1 MKGEKHLK
9 TRNLRKS
16 ARPSPTPSPKGDSI
30 KTLKKPR
37 RKARVPRALP
47 PVDLDA
53 QEWRCILT
61 IHRAN
66 ELTDQQRYV
75 IVNWLRAKIN
85 ELGADEFGRNLA
97 PIYRARTLV

>member
-1 MKGEKHLK
+1 MK

-16 ARPSPTPSPKGDSI
+16 GARSPAPSPKGDSI

-37 RKARVPRALP
+37 RRTAKAPRVLP
-47 PVDLDA
+47 PVDLDHV
-53 QEWRCILT
+53 EWRCVLT

-85 ELGADEFGRNLA
+85 ELGNDEFGRNLA
-97 PIYRARTLV
+97 PTYRARTLV